1 MKSDIWFDDHEQDY
15 DQLDPIHAC
24 LKAELRWLAITD
36 VRKYLDILN
45 DFVIE
50 AKEIVSS
57 CKTKHDA
64 LDTLVDH
71 FYSDWAFS
79 GTSQRIEETKLN
91 SLSYSLVYR
100 TGTDL
105 PLALILKHILY
116 QLEFDVCIAVFDSSL
131 MLNVKMSQD
140 EGYLIEPASGQQS
153 WYLKPENLSPEDSAD
168 SFQIVP
174 EDNLYKLFL
183 AHQKWA
189 FISENKHYQAL
200 NCIELLMTI
209 TGDDPYERRDRG
221 YLLKNINCSQMARE
235 DLEFFISE
243 CPDDPAIELIQHQ
256 LEEMENTI
264 NTIH

>member
-1 MKSDIWFDDHEQDY
+1 LKSDIWFDDHEQDY

-45 DFVIE
+45 EFVIE
-50 AKEIVSS
+50 AEKVVSS
-57 CKTKHDA
+57 CITKHDI
-64 LDTLVDH
+64 LDTLIDH

-79 GTSQRIEETKLN
+79 GTSQRIEESKLN
-91 SLSYSLVYR
+91 SLSYSLIYR
-100 TGTDL
+100 TGSDL
-105 PLALILKHILY
+105 SLALILKHVLN
-116 QLEFDVCIAVFDSSL
+116 QLKFDVCIVVFETSL
-131 MLNVKMSQD
+131 MVNVKMSQD
-140 EGYLIEPASGQQS
+140 EGYLIDPASGQQS
-153 WYLKPENLSPEDSAD
+153 WYLKPENLSVEDNAD

-189 FISENKHYQAL
+189 FISENKNYQAL
-200 NCIELLMTI
+200 NCIELLMLI

-221 YLLKNINCSQMARE
+221 YLLRNINCSEMARE
-235 DLEFFISE
+235 DLEYFISE

-256 LEEMENTI
+256 LEEMENNI

>member
-1 MKSDIWFDDHEQDY
+1 LKSDIWFDDHEQDY

-36 VRKYLDILN
+36 VRKYLNILN
-45 DFVIE
+45 EFVIE
-50 AKEIVSS
+50 AEKVVSS
-57 CKTKHDA
+57 CITKHDI

-79 GTSQRIEETKLN
+79 GTSQRIEESKLN
-91 SLSYSLVYR
+91 SLSYSLIYR
-100 TGTDL
+100 TGSDL
-105 PLALILKHILY
+105 SLALILKHVLN
-116 QLEFDVCIAVFDSSL
+116 QLKFDVCIVVFETSL
-131 MLNVKMSQD
+131 MVNVKMSQD
-140 EGYLIEPASGQQS
+140 EGYLIDPASGQQS
-153 WYLKPENLSPEDSAD
+153 WYLKPENLSVEDNAD

-189 FISENKHYQAL
+189 FISENKNYQAL
-200 NCIELLMTI
+200 NCIELLMLI

-221 YLLKNINCSQMARE
+221 YLLRNINCSEMARE
-235 DLEFFISE
+235 DLEYFISE

-256 LEEMENTI
+256 LEEMENNI